1 MSRTVSTSA
10 HTGTD
15 RRSLETTRTS
25 VRLFDPDCYRYN
37 VMRLKENPTVMPAA
51 ASADGATDM
60 TGSASAPDAVECEA
74 AAAAPSVSSVSSALS
89 GGGGGGGGGGENV
102 GGGRGDAG
110 GGTAEGMN
118 DGYGR
123 GKVATD
129 DGSGLPDGEL
139 ERELLAVRRTDAER
153 AAADVAVS
161 AAADLGKSVG
171 DLQGK
176 GLPPVG
182 RNAPLL
188 LPAMNRYDALRER
201 YGGELRHL
209 YDDRLRQGERRAAG
223 HLQQNL
229 LRQRGELT
237 LENHLQQRL
246 LDAATTSKSVVN
258 AQGTSLFDSGVKRDA
273 VLTGGGRGGRGG
285 SAGGGN
291 DRYSIADTDGRS
303 VRGMW
308 VVSADE
314 AAQIIQTAIDLG
326 NDAQLD
332 YIGRLVGAK
341 DHSRKGVSVRAQLLL
356 NQGMKSG
363 SAGHARTA
371 QLLSA
376 IIPSLRGKRVI
387 DGILRR
393 CYVGRRR

>member
-1 MSRTVSTSA
+1 
-10 HTGTD
+10 
-15 RRSLETTRTS
+15 

-51 ASADGATDM
+51 ASSDGTIDT
-60 TGSASAPDAVECEA
+60 TGSASAPDAVECD

-89 GGGGGGGGGGENV
+89 VRDVRGGGGGENV
-102 GGGRGDAG
+102 GGGRVDAG

-153 AAADVAVS
+153 AVADVAVS

-229 LRQRGELT
+229 LRQRGKLT

-258 AQGTSLFDSGVKRDA
+258 ERGTSLFDSGVKRDA
-273 VLTGGGRGGRGG
+273 VLTDRGGRGGRGG
-285 SAGGGN
+285 GGGGAGRGGRGGVGGGN

>member
-51 ASADGATDM
+51 APSDGAIDM
-60 TGSASAPDAVECEA
+60 TGSASAPDAVECV

-89 GGGGGGGGGGENV
+89 GGGGGGVGGGENV

-110 GGTAEGMN
+110 GGTAEGVN

-273 VLTGGGRGGRGG
+273 VLTDRGGRGGRGG
-285 SAGGGN
+285 RLLVEVVEVLVVAMTVTALLIRMAG
-291 DRYSIADTDGRS
+291 RC
-303 VRGMW
+303 
-308 VVSADE
+308 
-314 AAQIIQTAIDLG
+314 AACG
-326 NDAQLD
+326 WC
-332 YIGRLVGAK
+332 RL
-341 DHSRKGVSVRAQLLL
+341 
-356 NQGMKSG
+356 M
-363 SAGHARTA
+363 
-371 QLLSA
+371 
-376 IIPSLRGKRVI
+376 
-387 DGILRR
+387 RR
-393 CYVGRRR
+393 PR

>member
-1 MSRTVSTSA
+1 
-10 HTGTD
+10 
-15 RRSLETTRTS
+15 
-25 VRLFDPDCYRYN
+25 
-37 VMRLKENPTVMPAA
+37 
-51 ASADGATDM
+51 
-60 TGSASAPDAVECEA
+60 
-74 AAAAPSVSSVSSALS
+74 
-89 GGGGGGGGGGENV
+89 
-102 GGGRGDAG
+102 
-110 GGTAEGMN
+110 MN

-123 GKVATD
+123 VKVATD

-273 VLTGGGRGGRGG
+273 VLMGRGGGGGRGGSAAGRGG
-285 SAGGGN
+285 RGAGGGN

>member
-51 ASADGATDM
+51 APSDGAIDM
-60 TGSASAPDAVECEA
+60 TGSASAPDAVECA
-74 AAAAPSVSSVSSALS
+74 AAAAPSVSAALS
-89 GGGGGGGGGGENV
+89 VGGGGGV
-102 GGGRGDAG
+102 GGGRGAAG
-110 GGTAEGMN
+110 GGTAEGVN

-129 DGSGLPDGEL
+129 GGSGLPDGEL

-223 HLQQNL
+223 NLQQNL

-246 LDAATTSKSVVN
+246 LDAATTSESVVN

-273 VLTGGGRGGRGG
+273 VLTDRGGRGGRGG
-285 SAGGGN
+285 SAAGRGGRGAGGGN

>member
-1 MSRTVSTSA
+1 
-10 HTGTD
+10 
-15 RRSLETTRTS
+15 
-25 VRLFDPDCYRYN
+25 
-37 VMRLKENPTVMPAA
+37 
-51 ASADGATDM
+51 
-60 TGSASAPDAVECEA
+60 
-74 AAAAPSVSSVSSALS
+74 
-89 GGGGGGGGGGENV
+89 
-102 GGGRGDAG
+102 
-110 GGTAEGMN
+110 MN

-229 LRQRGELT
+229 LRQRGEQT